1 MINTL
6 QQEWDK
12 EKNGKFNL
20 TEKQL
25 GSHKKAWWIC
35 NKGHNY
41 ESAIRN
47 RANGTQCPYCLG
59 RIAITGK
66 NDLTTTHPELIEEWD
81 YEKNTVDPKTIKAGS
96 NTKVWWKCSKNHEWH
111 ISPNNRTSQNSQCPY
126 CSNRKVL
133 KNYNDAETIYPQFQ
147 QEYDNE
153 KNIHNYDE
161 ILLNSKKKFWW
172 ICELGHSYESA
183 GEKKVLGQGCP
194 YCINRKLLQGYND
207 LATRFP
213 QIAEQWDYEKNDKNL
228 TPETI
233 LFGSYKKIW
242 WKCSKGHSWITQ
254 TFFRTTHIRQSG
266 CPDCSKRVSKGE
278 REVRKF
284 AENILQEKSLNNN
297 RQIISPYELDIY
309 FPKQKIAIEYN
320 GTYWHSDIQ
329 IRKTRKTSAED
340 YHLAKIEKC
349 KELSITLIYVWQ
361 DDWENSENSMKED
374 IKEALLNNKISESL
388 TKLTNGETEGQNV

>member
-12 EKNGKFNL
+12 EKNGKFKL

-59 RIAITGK
+59 RIAITGE

-194 YCINRKLLQGYND
+194 YCANRKVLLGFND
-207 LATRFP
+207 LVSQYP
-213 QIAEQWDYEKNDKNL
+213 NLIEEWDYEKNSKN
-228 TPETI
+228 PEE
-233 LFGSYKKIW
+233 FVPGSHTKVW
-242 WKCSKGHSWITQ
+242 WKCIKNHSWITQ
-254 TFFRTTHIRQSG
+254 VAFRATHVRKSG

-278 REVRKF
+278 TELRNF
-284 AENILQEKSLNNN
+284 AEKILQTESINNN

-309 FPKQKIAIEYN
+309 FPEQKIALEYN
-320 GTYWHSDIQ
+320 GTYWHSDIK
-329 IRKTRKTSAED
+329 IKETHKMSAEE
-340 YHLAKIEKC
+340 YHMNKLEKC
-349 KELSITLIYVWQ
+349 REQEITLLFIWQ
-361 DDWENSENSMKED
+361 DDWENHPEVIQKDIKQALIKGEISENLM
-374 IKEALLNNKISESL
+374 
-388 TKLTNGETEGQNV
+388 KLTDKEKERQNV